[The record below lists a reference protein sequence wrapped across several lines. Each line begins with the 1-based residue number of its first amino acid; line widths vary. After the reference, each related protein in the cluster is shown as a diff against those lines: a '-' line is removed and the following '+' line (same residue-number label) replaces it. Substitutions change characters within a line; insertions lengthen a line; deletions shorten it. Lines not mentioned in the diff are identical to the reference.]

1 MQAIRYIKLLKRKK
15 FTIGDSIYFIVTFKL
30 KFNFF
35 QENLFKKSNL
45 KNYIRFLFLYLFYII
60 KMKIINIF
68 HLFFSSYN

>member
-15 FTIGDSIYFIVTFKL
+15 FIIDDSIYFIITLKL

-35 QENLFKKSNL
+35 QENLFKKPNL
-45 KNYIRFLFLYLFYII
+45 KNYIRFLFLYLFILL
-60 KMKIINIF
+60 MKIINIF